1 MRLPARRIATPAL
14 CATLLLGAAGPAAVA
29 ADTASA
35 PERAHAAS
43 RAPVPDADALLG
55 QVESLGGLGGVIT
68 PVADLLTAVLKA
80 DDGQLPPSQ
89 AAKLSTLV
97 EDAIDQ
103 ATKTSPV
110 APPAVAT
117 PGTTTPG
124 VTTPG
129 VTTPSTTTPG
139 VTTPGVTTPGV
150 TTPGTT
156 TPAEPLPQAS
166 TLPAPVEDRTEPS
179 DVPEGLATEALT
191 ALEAATGDLFK
202 AVTSGDAARVAPA
215 VNAVV
220 SGLVNTVAATLIGSK
235 LPAPDLAGLPSLP
248 KAP

>member
-117 PGTTTPG
+117 PGTTTP
-124 VTTPG
+124 
-129 VTTPSTTTPG
+129 ST
-139 VTTPGVTTPGV
+139 TTPGV

-191 ALEAATGDLFK
+191 ALEAATGDLFR